1 MKNKNLWLSL
11 LITIGVLFLLTWL
24 IPSTSYGNGDELVLG
39 TVNQTGIWDIFYY
52 LSMLPLWFGQNFIY
66 ILTIGVFYGVINY
79 TGALRNLEE
88 KIVSLLKKKE
98 KVFLIIS
105 SVLFTIVAGFTGISF
120 PLMLFVP
127 FVVGIILSLGFNKV
141 TALMAT
147 IVPILIGTMG
157 SLNSTVLFSAIN
169 GYVENG
175 LSFPWFKLALILT
188 GLATVILYL
197 HFTAKIAKGK
207 AKEEID
213 EELLF
218 IEKKDGYKKAKI
230 WPVITAFS
238 VILGFLILG
247 MTPWKELFNTNIFE
261 EFHASV
267 TELKIG
273 DFAIIGSFLGT
284 SVTAFGNWD
293 IFDVTALI
301 WIITIVLI
309 LVYKIKLR
317 DGIKAAYDG
326 IVKMLPVA
334 IIVVLSNMAFVFVS
348 QSGILTTVI
357 NFIASLTEGINA
369 FTFSLASFIGGA
381 VVNESYLASNVT
393 WVFNSILGET
403 SELPLLMLIQQVMYG
418 FAMLVAP
425 TSIFLLA
432 GLSYLEVDYKKWL
445 KSTWLLLLILGSI
458 ALIVLTLAIAL

>member
-1 MKNKNLWLSL
+1 
-11 LITIGVLFLLTWL
+11 
-24 IPSTSYGNGDELVLG
+24 
-39 TVNQTGIWDIFYY
+39 
-52 LSMLPLWFGQNFIY
+52 
-66 ILTIGVFYGVINY
+66 
-79 TGALRNLEE
+79 
-88 KIVSLLKKKE
+88 
-98 KVFLIIS
+98 
-105 SVLFTIVAGFTGISF
+105 
-120 PLMLFVP
+120 
-127 FVVGIILSLGFNKV
+127 
-141 TALMAT
+141 
-147 IVPILIGTMG
+147 
-157 SLNSTVLFSAIN
+157 
-169 GYVENG
+169 
-175 LSFPWFKLALILT
+175 
-188 GLATVILYL
+188 
-197 HFTAKIAKGK
+197 
-207 AKEEID
+207 
-213 EELLF
+213 
-218 IEKKDGYKKAKI
+218 
-230 WPVITAFS
+230 
-238 VILGFLILG
+238 
-247 MTPWKELFNTNIFE
+247 
-261 EFHASV
+261 V

-273 DFAIIGSFLGT
+273 NFAIIGSFLGT

-445 KSTWLLLLILGSI
+445 KSTWLLLLILCSI